1 MVQTACRLHL
11 PLVVDNLNKSGV
23 ADRSRINLSD
33 DYEVR
38 YWTEELGVSEALLR
52 ELVSRVG
59 NSASAVRRR
68 LGK

>member
-1 MVQTACRLHL
+1 MLSALTVLM
-11 PLVVDNLNKSGV
+11 DNLKKKAV
-23 ADRSRINLSD
+23 ADRSRINLEETH
-33 DYEVR
+33 EVR
-38 YWTEELGVSEALLR
+38 YWTETLGVSEALLR

>member
-1 MVQTACRLHL
+1 M
-11 PLVVDNLNKSGV
+11 DNPQRKGV
-23 ADRSRINLSD
+23 ADRSRINLND
-33 DYEVR
+33 DAEVR
-38 YWTEELGVSEALLR
+38 YWTEQLGVSEALLR